1 MQHKNLA
8 IPLTYLSDSGPK
20 QIFLALL
27 LALLITDTIPSEIQV
42 KCRREK
48 SGKKPKS
55 YSSKR
60 PGNQTLLNN
69 LQKDLD
75 ELAQSEKDRDRAKM
89 DQAVIDLKASV
100 QKMSVNLDDFVA
112 KDGKMSKNLENQIEG
127 MADKVSYHQTLT
139 PESMSK
145 SNQFQWTLFSKR

>member
-1 MQHKNLA
+1 MQK
-8 IPLTYLSDSGPK
+8 
-20 QIFLALL
+20 
-27 LALLITDTIPSEIQV
+27 
-42 KCRREK
+42 REK
-48 SGKKPKS
+48 WKKPKS

-100 QKMSVNLDDFVA
+100 QKMSVNLDD
-112 KDGKMSKNLENQIEG
+112 LYREG
-127 MADKVSYHQTLT
+127 REDEQKLGE
-139 PESMSK
+139 P
-145 SNQFQWTLFSKR
+145 N